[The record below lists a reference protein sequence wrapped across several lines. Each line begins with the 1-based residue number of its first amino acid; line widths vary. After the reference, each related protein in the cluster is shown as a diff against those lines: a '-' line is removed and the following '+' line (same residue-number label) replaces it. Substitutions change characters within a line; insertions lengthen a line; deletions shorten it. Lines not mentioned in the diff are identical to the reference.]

1 MKKNCCFEEKN
12 EEKSFKIAKRDLKKK
27 NLTCSHCERNWVT
40 EERGGGGAVCL
51 TIQN

>member
-12 EEKSFKIAKRDLKKK
+12 EEKSFKIAKRDLKK